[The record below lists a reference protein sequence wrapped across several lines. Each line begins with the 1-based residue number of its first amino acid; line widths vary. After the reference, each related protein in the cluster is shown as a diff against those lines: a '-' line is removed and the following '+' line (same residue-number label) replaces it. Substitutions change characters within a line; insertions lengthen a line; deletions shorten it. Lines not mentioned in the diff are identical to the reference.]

1 MSFEPATA
9 PPPVT
14 DAAHGAVLAHL
25 AGTGPALLSVQ
36 QQAGRLAQWG
46 VELAGRLL
54 DGHRLLTAG
63 NGGSAAEAQHLSAEL
78 VGRFDGERRP
88 FSAIAL
94 HADTSAVTAIAND
107 YGFEQL
113 YARQVTGHG
122 RPGDVL
128 LLFSTSG
135 ASPNLLAAVQAAR
148 RAGLR
153 TWALTGRGPNPL
165 AAASEEAVT
174 VDAPAANA
182 QEAHL
187 VALHALCRSFDAEVQ
202 RCTQPQQRTAAG
214 GMP

>member
-1 MSFEPATA
+1 MSVEWTATRSPAA
-9 PPPVT
+9 
-14 DAAHGAVLAHL
+14 DAALTAVLSHL
-25 AGTGPALLSVQ
+25 ANTGPALLSVQ
-36 QQAGRLAQWG
+36 RQAARLADWG
-46 VELAGRLL
+46 IDLAGRMLG
-54 DGHRLLTAG
+54 GHRLLTAG

-94 HADTSAVTAIAND
+94 HADTSAVTAIGND

-113 YARQVTGHG
+113 YARQVLGHG
-122 RPGDVL
+122 RAGDVL

-148 RAGLR
+148 RAGLS
-153 TWALTGRGPNPL
+153 TWALTGRAPNPL
-165 AAASEEAVT
+165 AGACDEAVT

-187 VALHALCRSFDAEVQ
+187 VALHALCRSFDAEVERRNQ
-202 RCTQPQQRTAAG
+202 TELRAAG

>member
-1 MSFEPATA
+1 MSVEWTTARFPAA
-9 PPPVT
+9 
-14 DAAHGAVLAHL
+14 DAAQAAVLAHL
-25 AGTGPALLSVQ
+25 ANTGPALQSLQ
-36 QQAGRLAQWG
+36 RQAARLAEWG
-46 VELAGRLL
+46 IELAGRML

-78 VGRFDGERRP
+78 VGRFDAERRP

-94 HADTSAVTAIAND
+94 HADTSAVTAIGND

-128 LLFSTSG
+128 LLLSTSG
-135 ASPNLLAAVQAAR
+135 ASPNLLAAEQAAR

-153 TWALTGRGPNPL
+153 TWALTGRAPNPL
-165 AAASEEAVT
+165 AAACEEAVT
-174 VDAPAANA
+174 VNAPAANA

-187 VALHALCRSFDAEVQ
+187 VALHALCRSFDAEVE
-202 RCTQPQQRTAAG
+202 RRTSLARSTAG
-214 GMP
+214 GIP

>member
-1 MSFEPATA
+1 MSVEWTTARFPAA
-9 PPPVT
+9 
-14 DAAHGAVLAHL
+14 DAAQAAVLAHL
-25 AGTGPALLSVQ
+25 ANTGPALQSLQ
-36 QQAGRLAQWG
+36 RQAARLAEWG
-46 VELAGRLL
+46 IELAGRML

-78 VGRFDGERRP
+78 VGRFDAERRP

-94 HADTSAVTAIAND
+94 HADTSAVTAIGND

-128 LLFSTSG
+128 LLLSTSG
-135 ASPNLLAAVQAAR
+135 ASPNLLAAEQAAR

-153 TWALTGRGPNPL
+153 TWALTGRAPNPL
-165 AAASEEAVT
+165 AAACEEAVT

-187 VALHALCRSFDAEVQ
+187 VALHALCRSFDAEVE
-202 RCTQPQQRTAAG
+202 RRTSLERSTAG
-214 GMP
+214 GIP

>member
-1 MSFEPATA
+1 MSVEWTTARFPAA
-9 PPPVT
+9 
-14 DAAHGAVLAHL
+14 DAAQAAVLAHL
-25 AGTGPALLSVQ
+25 ANTGPALQSLQ
-36 QQAGRLAQWG
+36 RQAARLAEWG
-46 VELAGRLL
+46 IELAGRML

-94 HADTSAVTAIAND
+94 HADTSAVTAIGND

-128 LLFSTSG
+128 LLLSTSG
-135 ASPNLLAAVQAAR
+135 ASPNLLAAEQAAR

-153 TWALTGRGPNPL
+153 TWALTGRAPNPL
-165 AAASEEAVT
+165 AAACEEAVT

-187 VALHALCRSFDAEVQ
+187 VALHALCRSFDAEVE
-202 RCTQPQQRTAAG
+202 RRTSLARSTAG
-214 GMP
+214 GIP